1 MKFQHFSIFC
11 LFLFS
16 FSGLIKWIG
25 LPLDP
30 TILFGSLT
38 LLLIIFYLPVFKFN
52 SLGLFMIP
60 FVLFFLF
67 HFFYFLTAFYSPS
80 SSYYLDK
87 MAKVFLNI
95 AAFVAPIV
103 ILKTNIDF
111 LFLKKVA
118 LIFLGIALLLISYNW
133 FSNSLAIFFVE
144 DLDSEVVIPNYMSI
158 SYFLGSF
165 ILFFHE
171 RKSLL
176 YVKIISFLFIIMLA
190 SKGALL
196 FLILVFLMDYKRLKV
211 FKKENI
217 KYIISFAVIFAIYIA
232 ISSQN
237 IFSHLSERIFL
248 GSEFE
253 QDASSLARL
262 KLLSDAF
269 NLISANLFFG
279 IGVGG
284 FGILSENVDQRL
296 SPHNILIEVFLES
309 GLVGFIFLCIMVYL
323 FYRSFKK
330 SIVNVNSKS
339 EHLSYL
345 YPCVFIFLGD
355 LVSGIMED
363 SRLNYFWLGLAVSY
377 YVYRNRMKDKLYVN
391 ILIKD

>member
-1 MKFQHFSIFC
+1 MKFQYFSILSF
-11 LFLFS
+11 FLFS
-16 FSGLIKWIG
+16 FSGLLKWIG
-25 LPLDP
+25 LPFDP
-30 TILFGSLT
+30 TVLFGLLT
-38 LLLIIFYLPVFKFN
+38 LLLIVLYLPTFKFE
-52 SLGLFMIP
+52 SIGIFTIP
-60 FVLFFLF
+60 FILFISF

-87 MAKVFLNI
+87 ILRVFLNI
-95 AAFVAPIV
+95 AAFIAPVV
-103 ILKTNIDF
+103 ILKTNKDF

-118 LIFLGIALLLISYNW
+118 LVFFGIALLLISYNW
-133 FSNSLAIFFVE
+133 FSNGLEIFFVE
-144 DLDSEVVIPNYMSI
+144 NLDSDVKMPNYMSI

-176 YVKIISFLFIIMLA
+176 YIKIISFLFIILLA

-196 FLILVFLMDYKRLKV
+196 FLILVFLLDIKRLKV

-217 KYIISFAVIFAIYIA
+217 KYIISFTIIIGIYITV
-232 ISSQN
+232 SSQN
-237 IFSHLSERIFL
+237 IFSHLSDRIFL

-253 QDASSLARL
+253 KDESSLVRL
-262 KLLSDAF
+262 KLLNDSF
-269 NLISANLFFG
+269 NLILDNPIFG

-284 FGILSENVDQRL
+284 FGILSENIDQRL
-296 SPHNILIEVFLES
+296 SPHNLLIEIFLES
-309 GLVGFIFLCIMVYL
+309 GLVGFLFLCLMVYY

-330 SIVNVNSKS
+330 STINVSDKS

-345 YPCVFIFLGD
+345 YPCIFIFLGD
-355 LVSGIMED
+355 LVSGIIED

-377 YVYRNRMKDKLYVN
+377 YVYRNS
-391 ILIKD
+391 IKGKIYINE